1 MRKAGSFRLRSKTKL
16 APKIGRVIRER
27 FIPHGFIYGSSD
39 LVDARGLLGR
49 PLKKIGL
56 AK

>member
-1 MRKAGSFRLRSKTKL
+1 MRKAGRFRLRSETKL
-16 APKIGRVIRER
+16 APKIRRVIRER